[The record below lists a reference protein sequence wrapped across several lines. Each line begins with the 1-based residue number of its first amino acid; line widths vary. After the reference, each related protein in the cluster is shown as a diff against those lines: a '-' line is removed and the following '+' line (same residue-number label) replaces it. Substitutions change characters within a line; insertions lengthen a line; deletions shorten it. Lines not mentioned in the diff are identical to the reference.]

1 MEDKIQNGQAQGDKN
16 VQGACENADTAKSA
30 PPKENMKARTITGL
44 VYVAVL
50 LLLLFFKWW
59 FPVYGSIGFDLLFWA
74 ISVIGAYEFMRAVGC
89 ISKIQWWTAM
99 ITCAAIVPSFAI
111 TKMVAEALGSPI
123 ASEYSLMVLL
133 SVCSVGAMVTAAMLV
148 FDFERSSLPS
158 TAYSI
163 LCILYCGAL
172 SCVGSNLNH
181 MATNSLPAITL
192 LVSLTAG
199 VDTFALLTGKLLGK
213 KLPLKLAPHT
223 SPNKTVIGSV
233 GGIIG
238 GFVAATF
245 VWLLCEFLPGFTL
258 DYSGRVHTLLLLILI
273 SIPSSIFAQLGDLFE
288 SAIKRGCKIKD
299 MGNILPGHGGILDRF
314 DSTLFASIAI
324 IVCFIM
330 VR

>member
-1 MEDKIQNGQAQGDKN
+1 MEEQIQNGQALQEGQAKN
-16 VQGACENADTAKSA
+16 A
-30 PPKENMKARTITGL
+30 PPKENMKARTITAL
-44 VYVAVL
+44 VYVGVL
-50 LLLLFFKWW
+50 LLLLFLKWM
-59 FPVYGSIGFDLLFWA
+59 FPVFGSLGFDLLYWS

-89 ISKIQWWTAM
+89 ISKVQWWTSM
-99 ITCAAIVPSFAI
+99 ITCAAIVPSFVI
-111 TKMVAEALGSPI
+111 SKMVAESMGSTS
-123 ASEYSLMVLL
+123 ASEISLMVLM

-148 FDFERSSLPS
+148 FDFERSSLQS
-158 TAYSI
+158 TAFSL

-172 SCVGSNLNH
+172 GCVGSNINH

-192 LVSLTAG
+192 LISLTAG
-199 VDTFALLTGKLLGK
+199 VDTFALLIGKLLGK

-223 SPNKTVIGSV
+223 SPNKTVVGAI

-238 GFVAATF
+238 GLVAATF
-245 VWLLCEFLPGFTL
+245 VWVLCTFVPNFTL
-258 DYSGRVHTLLLLILI
+258 EYTGKVPTLVLLMLI

-299 MGNILPGHGGILDRF
+299 MGNILPGHGGMLDRF